1 MTYTAE
7 DVRAMD
13 VTEIVKL
20 IERKTGTPPTSGAQ
34 LNLALSHGAARGGG
48 SVMTINLDTGES
60 GTKTPNYEGL
70 AELFN
75 GPDVPVK
82 PRPEFTLRISDPDH
96 FLKTWRKAQDAGPE
110 TFRKFTDDVLSL
122 ITWAMRDYRD
132 GLNIHP
138 DSCPDSFYWTMVKDG
153 QVAYNGGLI
162 KHGEESPSWS
172 VHT

>member
-7 DVRAMD
+7 DIRAMD

-20 IERKTGTPPTSGAQ
+20 IEKKTGKPPTSGTQ
-34 LNLALSHGAARGGG
+34 LNLAISHGAARGGG
-48 SVMTINLDTGES
+48 SMMTFDLDTGQS
-60 GTKTPNYEGL
+60 GQVTPDYEQL
-70 AELFN
+70 ADMFN
-75 GPDVPVK
+75 GPDVPVE

-96 FLKTWRKAQDAGPE
+96 FLRTWGKARDAGE
-110 TFRKFTDDVLSL
+110 DTFRKFTDDVLSL

-138 DSCPDSFYWTMVKDG
+138 DFCPDSFYWTMVKDG
-153 QVAYNGGLI
+153 NMVFNGGLI
-162 KHGEESPSWS
+162 KHGEENPSWS

>member
-48 SVMTINLDTGES
+48 SVMTFNLDTGES

-82 PRPEFTLRISDPDH
+82 PRPEFTLRISHPDH
-96 FLKTWRKAQDAGPE
+96 FLKTWRKAQDAGPDV
-110 TFRKFTDDVLSL
+110 FRKFADDVLSL
-122 ITWAMRDYRD
+122 IMWAMRDYRD
-132 GLNIHP
+132 GLNIYP
-138 DSCPDSFYWTMVKDG
+138 DFCPDSFYWTMVKDG

>member
-1 MTYTAE
+1 MTYTAN

-20 IERKTGTPPTSGAQ
+20 IEKKTGTPPTSGAQ

-48 SVMTINLDTGES
+48 SMMTFDLDTGES

-82 PRPEFTLRISDPDH
+82 PRPEFTLRISHPDH
-96 FLKTWRKAQDAGPE
+96 FLKTWRKAQDAGPDV
-110 TFRKFTDDVLSL
+110 FRKFADDVLSL
-122 ITWAMRDYRD
+122 IMWAMRDYRD